1 MFSELEETKRNV
13 MDSINEKHQK
23 LNDALSSLENIIN
36 SDPIEELEFTSSE
49 TPKSNYEDLFKEIDS
64 ILDELLED

>member
-1 MFSELEETKRNV
+1 MFKELEETKRNV
-13 MDSINEKHQK
+13 MDNIAERHQK
-23 LNDALSSLENIIN
+23 LNDALTSLENIIN

>member
-1 MFSELEETKRNV
+1 MFSELEETKRNA
-13 MDSINEKHQK
+13 MDSINERHQK